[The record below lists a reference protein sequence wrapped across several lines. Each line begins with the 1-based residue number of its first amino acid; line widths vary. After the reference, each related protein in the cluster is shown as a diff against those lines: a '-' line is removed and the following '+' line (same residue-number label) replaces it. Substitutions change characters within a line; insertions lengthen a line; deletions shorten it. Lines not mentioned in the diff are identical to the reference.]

1 MADVDFVAAEHC
13 FAPDALWHLPGRSP
27 IAGEHRG
34 WAQIRDDFLSKSGP
48 LSGGT
53 FRAEL
58 FDVAVGDTYVVAVQR
73 ATASRGERTL
83 DVTGCQ
89 LIRVSNG
96 IIHNVRATTPI
107 RLLSTP
113 SGPSKPSLRSTANE
127 TPGWRALTAANP
139 AQNRAGPR
147 RTSCVS
153 QEGYRSRDVPRTP
166 DHNWC

>member
-1 MADVDFVAAEHC
+1 MERMDDASEVVARRFTRRWQTSTSLQPSTVLRRTRFGTSPVGARSLANTADG
-13 FAPDALWHLPGRSP
+13 LRS
-27 IAGEHRG
+27 ATTSCRS
-34 WAQIRDDFLSKSGP
+34 RDRCP
-48 LSGGT
+48 GGT

-107 RLLSTP
+107 R
-113 SGPSKPSLRSTANE
+113 
-127 TPGWRALTAANP
+127 
-139 AQNRAGPR
+139 
-147 RTSCVS
+147 
-153 QEGYRSRDVPRTP
+153 
-166 DHNWC
+166 